1 MPMCDNARPFCFLL
15 RFVFAFDHIISVPFL
30 LSRIFLNAAVT
41 TSGENL
47 GRYEVETIGVGE
59 YPFVISFLNMLT
71 QICALTGKSNQCHSM
86 FMRILNNSI

>member
-1 MPMCDNARPFCFLL
+1 MRSDFTNWAKDSFLL
-15 RFVFAFDHIISVPFL
+15 LPSMIKTDVPFL

-47 GRYEVETIGVGE
+47 GRYEFETIGVGE

-71 QICALTGKSNQCHSM
+71 QICALTGKSNQLEIPQHVYVHS
-86 FMRILNNSI
+86 